1 MFNLIHCSPRLHVPF
16 TIYQIQVTQ
25 CPTADQQWDK
35 RGEVSRI
42 SGVGGGGG
50 GGGGEGG
57 LRKILR
63 WVERPG
69 EKPYTV
75 L

>member
-1 MFNLIHCSPRLHVPF
+1 MTEKLF
-16 TIYQIQVTQ
+16 TGTLNHNKNKTKQIQETQ

-42 SGVGGGGG
+42 SGVGG
-50 GGGGEGG
+50 EGG